1 MIKISNEVK
10 TALLVI
16 SGIII
21 FIFGFSYLKSNNIL
35 TKDRKF
41 YGIYTNVEGLLIGTP
56 VTINGFQIGSVEKI
70 KLDPSSKLVVTFR
83 IESDFS
89 FSKNSIARIYE
100 SGLIGGKALAIVPS
114 EVGDRA
120 KNGDTLQTDIAPG
133 LTQLVNDKLTPLQ
146 EKIEDMVVHADSVL
160 ISFNNVMNLQVQ
172 EDLRNS
178 VNDFS
183 STISSLQVVIKSL
196 EGSISA
202 ENGDLNKSFK
212 NLASLTYKLNVIS
225 DTIHQADIGKTLL
238 DLQQTVASIN
248 SVMHGVKS
256 GQGSMG
262 KLFATD
268 SLHQSLNE
276 TNSQIQ
282 LLLEDMRF
290 NPKRYVHFSLFGKKE
305 TPYKEQSIE
314 E

>member
-282 LLLEDMRF
+282 LLLEDMRL

>member
-1 MIKISNEVK
+1 MNI
-10 TALLVI
+10 
-16 SGIII
+16 
-21 FIFGFSYLKSNNIL
+21 NN
-35 TKDRKF
+35 
-41 YGIYTNVEGLLIGTP
+41 
-56 VTINGFQIGSVEKI
+56 
-70 KLDPSSKLVVTFR
+70 SKNFFLTFR

-133 LTQLVNDKLTPLQ
+133 LTQLVNDKPTPLQ

-282 LLLEDMRF
+282 LLLEDMRL